1 MQNKIQKFDTV
12 IIGAGA
18 AGMMCANQAAQ
29 RGKSVLIIEHT
40 KKVGEKI
47 RISGGGRCNF
57 TNLNITTDNF
67 LSNNPRFAT
76 SALSQFN
83 QHDFISLVESASIS
97 YHEKTLGQLFCDG
110 SASQIITMLT
120 EKMMAKNVTLK
131 LSSIVQSIEKND
143 TFKINL
149 SDSVIEA
156 TSLVIACGGK
166 SVPKIGASNFGY
178 LIAKQFDLNIIPTR
192 PALVPLVFENSDL
205 NETKP
210 LAGMSLHASV
220 SYGKT
225 RFDEGFLFTHRGL
238 SGPSILQVSSY
249 WREGKSIDIN
259 LCPNVNLFET
269 LMNMKSEFGRK
280 KIGTVVSEFIPSR
293 LTNIIMKQS
302 GITGNLADQ
311 SKKNLQ
317 VISRLI
323 QNWTLKPSGSEGYR
337 TAEVTLGGVN
347 TDELNSKTMESKKV
361 KGLYFIGEVVD
372 VTGWLG
378 GYNFQWAWS
387 SGWVAGNEL

>member
-1 MQNKIQKFDTV
+1 MYNKIQKFDV
-12 IIGAGA
+12 MIIGGGA
-18 AGMMCANQAAQ
+18 AGMMCAIQAAQ

-40 KKVGEKI
+40 KKLGEKI

-57 TNLNITTDNF
+57 TNLNITSDKF

-76 SALSQFN
+76 AALSRFN
-83 QHDFISLVESASIS
+83 QNDFISLVESASIS

-120 EKMMAKNVTLK
+120 EKMMSENVTIK
-131 LSSIVQSIEKND
+131 LSSIVQSIEKNNA
-143 TFKINL
+143 FKITL
-149 SDSVIEA
+149 QDSIIEA
-156 TSLVIACGGK
+156 MSLVIACGGK
-166 SVPKIGASNFGY
+166 SIPKIGASNFGY
-178 LIAKQFDLNIIPTR
+178 LIAKQFDLDIISTR
-192 PALVPLVFENSDL
+192 PALVPLVFTNSDFL
-205 NETKP
+205 ETKA

-220 SYGKT
+220 SCEKI
-225 RFDEGFLFTHRGL
+225 RFDEGFLFTHRGF
-238 SGPSILQVSSY
+238 SGPSILQISSY
-249 WREGKSIDIN
+249 WQEGKMIDIN
-259 LCPNVNLFET
+259 FCPDIDLFDT
-269 LMNMKSEFGRK
+269 LMNLKSDFGRK
-280 KIGTVVSEFIPSR
+280 KLDAVLSEFIPNR
-293 LTNIIMKQS
+293 LAQIIIQKS
-302 GITGNLADQ
+302 GISGNLADQ

-317 VISRLI
+317 VVAQLV

-337 TAEVTLGGVN
+337 TAEVTLGGIN
-347 TDELNSKTMESKKV
+347 TDELNSKTMESRKV

>member
-1 MQNKIQKFDTV
+1 MQNKIQKFDAV

-18 AGMMCANQAAQ
+18 AGMMCAIQAAQ
-29 RGKSVLIIEHT
+29 RGKTVLIIEHT

-57 TNLNITTDNF
+57 TNLNVTTDNF
-67 LSNNPRFAT
+67 LSNNSRFLT
-76 SALSQFN
+76 SALSRFN

-120 EKMMAKNVTLK
+120 EKMMVENVTIK
-131 LSSIVQSIEKND
+131 LSTIVQSIEKND
-143 TFKINL
+143 AFKINL
-149 SDSVIEA
+149 DDSAIEA

-166 SVPKIGASNFGY
+166 SIPKIGASNFGY
-178 LIAKQFDLNIIPTR
+178 LIAEQFDLAVIPTR
-192 PALVPLVFENSDL
+192 PALVSLVFAHSDL
-205 NETKP
+205 TKTKP
-210 LAGMSLHASV
+210 LAGMALHASV
-220 SYGKT
+220 TCEKT
-225 RFDEGFLFTHRGL
+225 KFEEGFLFTHRGL
-238 SGPSILQVSSY
+238 SGPSILQISSY
-249 WREGKSIDIN
+249 WQEGKSIDIN
-259 LCPNVNLFET
+259 LCPNVNLYET
-269 LMNMKSEFGRK
+269 LFNMKAEFGRK
-280 KIGTVVSEFIPSR
+280 KIESVVSEFLPSR
-293 LTNIIMKQS
+293 LANIIITQS

-311 SKKNLQ
+311 SKKNLR
-317 VISRLI
+317 VITELI

>member
-1 MQNKIQKFDTV
+1 MQNKIQKFDAV

-18 AGMMCANQAAQ
+18 AGMMCAIRAAH
-29 RGKSVLIIEHT
+29 RGKSVLIVEHT

-57 TNLNITTDNF
+57 TNLHISNDNF
-67 LSNNPRFAT
+67 LSNNSRFAT
-76 SALSQFN
+76 SALSRFN
-83 QHDFISLVESASIS
+83 QHDFISLVDSASIS

-120 EKMMAKNVTLK
+120 KKMMAKNVTIK
-131 LSSIVQSIEKND
+131 LSSTVQSIEKSD
-143 TFKINL
+143 AFKIILN
-149 SDSVIEA
+149 DSIVEA

-166 SVPKIGASNFGY
+166 SIPKIGASNFGY
-178 LIAKQFDLNIIPTR
+178 LVAEQFDLDIIPTR
-192 PALVPLVFENSDL
+192 PALVPLVFTSSDL
-205 NETKP
+205 TETKP

-220 SYGKT
+220 SCEK
-225 RFDEGFLFTHRGL
+225 RSFNEGFLFTHRGL
-238 SGPSILQVSSY
+238 SGPSILQISSY
-249 WREGKSIDIN
+249 WQEGKTININ
-259 LCPNVNLFET
+259 LCPDVDLLENL
-269 LMNMKSEFGRK
+269 MHRKSEFGRK
-280 KIGTVVSEFIPSR
+280 QIETVLSEFIPSR
-293 LTNIIMKQS
+293 LANIIVKQS

-311 SKKNLQ
+311 SKKSLK
-317 VISRLI
+317 VITQLI

-337 TAEVTLGGVN
+337 TAEVTIGGVN
-347 TDELNSKTMESKKV
+347 TDELSSKTMESKKV